1 MYACDVVSCYM
12 HLMNLCNNLSYLI
25 YQSYLSDMNYIWSI
39 LYPCDTIV
47 WTADNTILITAYIC
61 IKIAYI
67 YLYENLLMPLYT
79 IPGAPTR
86 WSRGTMVLLAHHVVR
101 QQNTLPLAT

>member
-1 MYACDVVSCYM
+1 M

-47 WTADNTILITAYIC
+47 W
-61 IKIAYI
+61 
-67 YLYENLLMPLYT
+67 
-79 IPGAPTR
+79 
-86 WSRGTMVLLAHHVVR
+86 
-101 QQNTLPLAT
+101 